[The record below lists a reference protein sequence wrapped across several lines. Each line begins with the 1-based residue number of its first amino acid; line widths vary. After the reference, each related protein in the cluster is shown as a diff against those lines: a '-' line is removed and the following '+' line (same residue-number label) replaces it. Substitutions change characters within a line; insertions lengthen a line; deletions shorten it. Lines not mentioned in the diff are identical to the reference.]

1 MEFIGYII
9 LGFVLLICLKIY
21 HEFDY
26 FQLKCIISNVDGNTY
41 CVRETAKLQL
51 AADLLARVT
60 DRCKRLV
67 KYVEEKDP
75 TNPDVE
81 RLVKNF
87 TPTKI
92 SETLPTST
100 LTAYSENKGSKIAFC
115 LNTKK
120 NGTKMIDI
128 ETLTFVAIHELAHC
142 MTSSIG
148 HKPEFWS
155 NMKYLLIR
163 AKECGIY
170 TPVDYKKEPREYCGM
185 TISDNPF
192 FDY

>member
-51 AADLLARVT
+51 AADLLAQVT

-100 LTAYSENKGSKIAFC
+100 LPPTCNAKGF
-115 LNTKK
+115 
-120 NGTKMIDI
+120 
-128 ETLTFVAIHELAHC
+128 
-142 MTSSIG
+142 SSG
-148 HKPEFWS
+148 
-155 NMKYLLIR
+155 L
-163 AKECGIY
+163 
-170 TPVDYKKEPREYCGM
+170 
-185 TISDNPF
+185 
-192 FDY
+192 